1 MAEGIASTIIEAVF
15 RKLADE
21 ALKQIVRAKGIRS
34 ELKNLGKTLSDIQH
48 LLIDASDKEVK
59 EVRVQKWLNGLQ
71 HLAYDIDDLLDD
83 LATEAMRSELTE
95 QSGGSTGIVR
105 KLIPSCCTNFSL
117 STKMH
122 QRLDDINNKLQ
133 DLEKEKVTLG
143 LTMKSGRLEVK
154 DDRSTDKS
162 RQSQT
167 SLVDASR
174 IVGRQ
179 GDKDALVVKLLGDE
193 PCNENF
199 SIVPIVGLGGVG
211 KTTLAKM
218 LYEEEQVNAHFEF
231 KAWVCVSD
239 KWDTFNMSNII
250 FQSVTGERKKFD
262 DLNLLQVDLR
272 DRLRKK
278 LFLLVLD
285 DVWSESSDDWESLV
299 APLET
304 CAPGS
309 KIIVTTRKEKLLREL
324 GCSELNRLQKLS
336 HDDAVCLFAHHAL
349 GANNFDL
356 HQRLKAPGEG
366 IVRKCDG
373 LPLAL
378 KALGRLLAT
387 NKDEVKW
394 KEIEDSEIWSLE
406 EGGKIIPALRLS
418 YHELP
423 AYLKQLFAYCS
434 LFAKDYS
441 FDKEDLVL
449 LWMAEG
455 FLHQV
460 RLIKSTAERFGLEC
474 FDELLSRS
482 FFQHSPNDESL
493 FVMHDLMNDLAT
505 SVAGDF
511 FFRLEKEMGK
521 NDLATFVR
529 HMSFIREA
537 YGAYKKFEGF
547 KGVRSLRTFL
557 SIGGVKQWWQC
568 YYLSNKVLVDLLPQL
583 QFLRVLSLSG
593 YEISEVPDSIGKLK
607 HLRYLNLSQTA
618 ITRLPENVCDLCN
631 LETLILFG
639 CSSLT
644 KLPNNFIKL
653 KRLRHLDIRDTPLLE
668 DLPLGIGELKSVQ
681 TLSKIII
688 GGENDF
694 SIAQLKDFENLQG
707 KIVFEGL
714 EKVRNATEAREAC
727 LSQKRLT
734 ELEVEWSDVSDASRN
749 DTTENDVLDALK
761 PYNECL
767 KRLHVVYY
775 PGLEFP
781 KWVGDPSFRQLARVS
796 LRGCRKCKSL
806 PSLGQLESLKELSIQ
821 DMDGVKVLGSEF
833 FGTGLA
839 FPSLQVLSF
848 EGMQGWEVWS
858 TNGTSTTGV
867 IKDAVFPCLKELH
880 IIKCP
885 NLVEISL
892 KALPSL
898 KDLEIR
904 ECGDGVLRS
913 LVHAAPSVTKLDI
926 KSISGLTNEVWR
938 GVILGLTAVEE
949 LIVWECDE
957 IRYLWESKEAEA
969 SSKVL
974 VNLSKLEVYRCK
986 KFVSLGEKDEEEYN
1000 YGSNLLTSLRSL
1012 LLLDCENFKHLSC
1025 PHNIETLVIQYCKS
1039 LTSVSFFSRGGG
1051 QKLRSVTIQNCKK
1064 LLLLKEQLGEGGE
1077 KNRLL
1082 INSKSMPMLE
1092 YVGIFYHP
1100 NVASIF
1106 ELGGNFIH
1114 LTTLTIQYCKSKG
1127 ESLFPDLQLQSL
1139 TSLTTLSIRDCPSMD
1154 VATGLWPPNLRDLTI
1169 GRLKKPISEWGPQKF
1184 PSTLVDLTLYV
1195 SEGLQHLTSLQH
1207 LRISWCPKIK
1217 DLPETLLHSLLSL
1230 EIRQCPDLKERC
1242 TGLWPPNLRKLTI
1255 GPLKNPISEW
1265 GPQKFPSTLVDLIL
1279 LGTEEKEAATTW
1291 SELSHLHLPS
1301 SLTRLVI
1308 VDFDKLE
1315 TVSEGLQHLTSLQLL
1330 AIRWCP
1336 KITDLPETLLP
1347 SLLSLE
1353 IRDCPNLKE
1362 LPVTLLHSL
1371 LSLNIRQCPDLK
1383 ERCSRGGSY
1392 WPQISHIPCI
1402 KIDDESQT

>member
-1 MAEGIASTIIEAVF
+1 MAEVIASTLIEAVF
-15 RKLADE
+15 RKLANE
-21 ALKQIVRAKGIRS
+21 ALKQVVRAKGIHA
-34 ELKNLGKTLSDIQH
+34 ELKNLGKTLSDIQD

-71 HLAYDIDDLLDD
+71 HLTYDIDDLLDD
-83 LATEAMRSELTE
+83 LATEAIRSELTE
-95 QSGGSTGIVR
+95 QSGGSTGIIR

-122 QRLDDINNKLQ
+122 HRLDDINNKLQ

-199 SIVPIVGLGGVG
+199 SIVPIVGLGGVDASSIVGRQGDKDALVLKLLGDEPCNENFSIVPIVGLGGVG

-218 LYEEEQVNAHFEF
+218 LYEDEQVNAHFEF

-250 FQSVTGERKKFD
+250 FQSVTGERKNFD

-285 DVWSESSDDWESLV
+285 DVWSESSDYWESLV
-299 APLET
+299 APLEA

-349 GANNFDL
+349 GANNFDS

-511 FFRLEKEMGK
+511 FFRLENEMGK

-529 HMSFIREA
+529 HMSFIREE

-547 KGVRSLRTFL
+547 KGARSLRTFL
-557 SIGGVKQWWQC
+557 SIGGVKQWWQF

-583 QFLRVLSLSG
+583 QFLRVLSLCG

-653 KRLRHLDIRDTPLLE
+653 KRLRHLDIRNTPLLE

-707 KIVFEGL
+707 KISFEGL

-734 ELEVEWSDVSDASRN
+734 ELEVKWSYASDASRN

-781 KWVGDPSFRQLARVS
+781 KWVGDPSFRQLARLS

-858 TNGTSTTGV
+858 TNGTSTAGV

-880 IIKCP
+880 IMDCP

-898 KDLEIR
+898 RDLEIR
-904 ECGDGVLRS
+904 NCGDGVLRS
-913 LVHAAPSVTKLDI
+913 LVHAAPSVTKLEI

-938 GVILGLTAVEE
+938 GVILDLKAVEE
-949 LIVWECDE
+949 LDIKWCNE
-957 IRYLWESKEAEA
+957 IRYLWELEEAEA

-974 VNLSKLEVYRCK
+974 VNLSKLLVWDCK
-986 KFVSLGEKDEEEYN
+986 NLVSLGEKDEEEYN

-1012 LLLDCENFKHLSC
+1012 EVYDCENFKHLSC
-1025 PHNIETLVIQYCKS
+1025 PNNIETLLIRYCKS
-1039 LTSVSFFSRGGG
+1039 ITCVSFFSRGGG
-1051 QKLRSVTIQNCKK
+1051 QKLRSVTIDGCKK
-1064 LLLLKEQLGEGGE
+1064 VLLLKEELGEGGE

-1092 YVGIFYHP
+1092 HVSIKYHP
-1100 NVASIF
+1100 NVASIIEF
-1106 ELGGNFIH
+1106 GGNFIH
-1114 LTTLTIQYCKSKG
+1114 LTKLMIQDCESTG
-1127 ESLFPDLQLQSL
+1127 ESLFPDLQLQNL
-1139 TSLTTLSIRDCPSMD
+1139 TSLTTLGLIDCPSMD
-1154 VATGLWPPNLRDLTI
+1154 VATGLWPPNLRELKI
-1169 GRLKKPISEWGPQKF
+1169 GGLKKPISEWGPQKF
-1184 PSTLVDLTLYV
+1184 PTSLVHLTLD
-1195 SEGLQHLTSLQH
+1195 GGT
-1207 LRISWCPKIK
+1207 
-1217 DLPETLLHSLLSL
+1217 
-1230 EIRQCPDLKERC
+1230 
-1242 TGLWPPNLRKLTI
+1242 
-1255 GPLKNPISEW
+1255 EW
-1265 GPQKFPSTLVDLIL
+1265 G
-1279 LGTEEKEAATTW
+1279 
-1291 SELSHLHLPS
+1291 ELSHLHFPS
-1301 SLTRLVI
+1301 SLTDIWIRN
-1308 VDFDKLE
+1308 FDNLE
-1315 TVSEGLQHLTSLQLL
+1315 TVSEGLQHLTSLQHLW
-1330 AIRWCP
+1330 ISDCP
-1336 KITDLPETLLP
+1336 KIKDLLETLLP
-1347 SLLSLE
+1347 SLLSLK
-1353 IRDCPNLKE
+1353 IWNCPNLKE

-1371 LSLNIRQCPDLK
+1371 LRLEIWRSPDLG
-1383 ERCSRGGSY
+1383 ERCRRGGSY

-1402 KIDDESQT
+1402 IIDRESQT

>member
-1 MAEGIASTIIEAVF
+1 MAEVIVSTLIEAVF

-21 ALKQIVRAKGIRS
+21 AVKQVVRAKRIRS
-34 ELKNLGKTLSDIQH
+34 ELKNLGKTLSDIQD

-59 EVRVQKWLNGLQ
+59 EVRVRKWLNSLQ

-83 LATEAMRSELTE
+83 LATEAIRSALTE
-95 QSGGSTGIVR
+95 QSGGSTSIVR

-117 STKMH
+117 SSKISH
-122 QRLDDINNKLQ
+122 RLDEINRELQKL
-133 DLEKEKVTLG
+133 EEEKVTLG
-143 LTMKSGRLEVK
+143 LEVK
-154 DDRSTDKS
+154 DDKSKDKN
-162 RQSQT
+162 RQYQT
-167 SLVDASR
+167 SLVDAAS

-179 GDKDALVVKLLGDE
+179 GDKDALVLKLLSNE

-218 LYEEEQVNAHFEF
+218 LYEDEQVKAHFEF

-239 KWDTFNMSNII
+239 EWDTFSISNII
-250 FQSVTGERKKFD
+250 FQSVTKEAKEFK

-272 DRLRKK
+272 GRLRNK

-299 APLET
+299 APLKA

-309 KIIVTTRKEKLLREL
+309 KIIMTTRKEKLLREL
-324 GCSELNRLQKLS
+324 GCGKLNHLQSLS

-349 GANNFDL
+349 GANNFDS
-356 HQRLKAPGEG
+356 HPRLKAPGEG

-378 KALGRLLAT
+378 IALGRLLRT
-387 NKDEVKW
+387 NEDEVKW

-434 LFAKDYS
+434 LFAKDYA

-460 RLIKSTAERFGLEC
+460 RLIKSTTERFGLEC

-511 FFRLEKEMGK
+511 FFRLDKEMG
-521 NDLATFVR
+521 NSVR
-529 HMSFIREA
+529 KRALDKYRHISFIREE
-537 YGAYKKFEGF
+537 YGAYKKFEGLEEA
-547 KGVRSLRTFL
+547 KGLRTFL
-557 SIGGVKQWWQC
+557 SVGVKEWWQC
-568 YYLSNKVLVDLLPQL
+568 NYLSNKVLVDLLPQL
-583 QFLRVLSLSG
+583 KFLRVLSLSG

-618 ITRLPENVCDLCN
+618 ITHLPENVCDLCN

-639 CSSLT
+639 CSRLT

-653 KRLRHLDIRDTPLLE
+653 KSLRHLDIRDTPLLK

-681 TLSKIII
+681 TLSKVII
-688 GGENDF
+688 GGENNF
-694 SIAQLKDFENLQG
+694 SITQLKDFENLQG
-707 KIVFEGL
+707 KISFKGL
-714 EKVRNATEAREAC
+714 DKVRNATEAGEAY

-749 DTTENDVLDALK
+749 DTSENDVLDALK

-767 KRLHVVYY
+767 KRLGIVNYL
-775 PGLEFP
+775 GLEFP
-781 KWVGDPSFRQLARVS
+781 KWVGDPSFHRLARVS
-796 LRGCRKCKSL
+796 IRGCKKCKSL

-821 DMDGVKVLGSEF
+821 DMDDVKVLGSEF

-839 FPSLQVLSF
+839 FPSLEVLSF
-848 EGMQGWEVWS
+848 EGMRGWEAWS
-858 TNGTSTTGV
+858 TNGTSTAGV
-867 IKDAVFPCLKELH
+867 IKDAVFPSLKELR
-880 IIKCP
+880 IMDCP

-898 KDLEIR
+898 RDLRICN
-904 ECGDGVLRS
+904 CGDGVLRS
-913 LVHAAPSVTKLDI
+913 LVHAAPSVTKLEMRF
-926 KSISGLTNEVWR
+926 ISGLTNEVWK
-938 GVILGLTAVEE
+938 GVILDLKAVEE
-949 LIVWECDE
+949 LTIERCDE
-957 IRYLWESKEAEA
+957 IRYLWESNEAEA
-969 SSKVL
+969 SSNVL
-974 VNLSKLEVYRCK
+974 KNLSKLEVWGCK
-986 KFVSLGEKDEEEYN
+986 NLVSLGEKDEEEYN
-1000 YGSNLLTSLRSL
+1000 YGSNLLTSLRWL
-1012 LLLDCENFKHLSC
+1012 HVFGCENFKHLRC
-1025 PHNIETLVIQYCKS
+1025 PNNIEALGFSVTC
-1039 LTSVSFFSRGGG
+1039 VSFFSRGGG
-1051 QKLRSVTIQNCKK
+1051 QKLKSVEILECEK
-1064 LLLLKEQLGEGGE
+1064 LLGEGGE
-1077 KNRLL
+1077 KNWLL

-1092 YVGIFYHP
+1092 SVRINNHP

-1106 ELGGNFIH
+1106 EFGGNFIH
-1114 LTTLTIQYCKSKG
+1114 LSTLIIRNCKSTG

-1139 TSLTTLSIRDCPSMD
+1139 TSLTTLIIEDYPSMD
-1154 VATGLWPPNLRDLTI
+1154 VATGVWPPNLRKLII
-1169 GRLKKPISEWGPQKF
+1169 GRLKKPISEWGPLKF
-1184 PSTLVDLTLYV
+1184 PTSLVQLTLV
-1195 SEGLQHLTSLQH
+1195 
-1207 LRISWCPKIK
+1207 
-1217 DLPETLLHSLLSL
+1217 
-1230 EIRQCPDLKERC
+1230 
-1242 TGLWPPNLRKLTI
+1242 
-1255 GPLKNPISEW
+1255 
-1265 GPQKFPSTLVDLIL
+1265 
-1279 LGTEEKEAATTW
+1279 GTKRKEAVTKW

-1301 SLTRLVI
+1301 SLADLWI
-1308 VDFDKLE
+1308 KSFDNLE
-1315 TVSEGLQHLTSLQLL
+1315 KVSEGLQHLTSLQYLW
-1330 AIRWCP
+1330 ISKCP
-1336 KITDLPETLLP
+1336 KIKDLPQTLLP

-1353 IRDCPNLKE
+1353 IWGCPN
-1362 LPVTLLHSL
+1362 
-1371 LSLNIRQCPDLK
+1371 LK
-1383 ERCSRGGSY
+1383 ERCSRGGCY

-1402 KIDDESQT
+1402 NIDYESQT